1 MRKNIKL
8 FIAGKEVHCS
18 EGISLPMTYTVED
31 FQNPTIV
38 KNSFSKTISIPGD
51 KNNNKIFGEIYK
63 LDRFLHIKEGNF
75 SGVYFD
81 PSKRVDFG
89 IYNNGYLVESG
100 YMQLNSISIKQ
111 AVITYNITLYGGLG
125 DFFYGLKYKEDG
137 TIRTLADLQYF
148 VTDEAGNALPAD
160 TEMNFYI
167 NKDFVN
173 TCFDWNKTNEGS
185 QIYDYLTFIPAYNGL
200 YENFDNETCLINTI
214 GDTLF
219 PVSKTDSGVT
229 YTPYNGYGLAKLN
242 RAYTEWEM
250 RDLRSYMQRPALKLS
265 KLIETICRKENSG
278 YDVIMDPDFFNYS
291 NPYWNKAFVALPLLG
306 STEDEESDNITENA
320 KLTKYN
326 DLFWCGLKPGGTTT
340 SVNLGRFSITGSD
353 VIVPG
358 EGQVIDLSATPAN
371 TLVNINV
378 DFQLFYNA
386 NVSAGNDLYLSYVL
400 NGKSGNAEYTN
411 HPYRTSVTAQILIY
425 DADDTS
431 SPSRPIAYSPL
442 YNFTNSI
449 QGQNPAGPNYWFNYH
464 PLTDAP
470 VETILGHFVKDS
482 GNRYYFKSDNNT
494 NTFRFTVKDMPKVNK
509 ILVNIQIVRRTENL
523 YNQDAVWQLNN
534 MHPNDVT
541 ANRVAGW
548 SEFLYDED
556 QYTLKASWPS
566 AVTSDALITK
576 QKLLKTEQSPADYL
590 LSYAKLFGL
599 YFTKD
604 IDSKTIRIY
613 TRNNFFKDIISDWSK
628 RIDYSKDF
636 NVNPILF
643 DKKWYTMSLET
654 PETYYAK
661 KYDRQYDIDYGQQRL
676 NTGYNF
682 NSDNTDLYSGNIF
695 QNVVSARDADKY
707 FRNFFN
713 SGNTYVPAFMN
724 DNITYSLFNRT
735 STEVKTSDQD
745 LYGANF
751 IDQGKTTEWW
761 DVPGND
767 IFAKTCF
774 YTLDNNEQSLE
785 EIKSALLF
793 YNDTVSMN
801 DIAGNP
807 INYWITDDVTEM
819 SVLNDGEPCYIYT
832 TSENNSAGSKIAIK
846 RTTLPQ
852 FIRYTISSN
861 FISSSWDFG
870 VPREIY
876 IDKVSYLEQSTLY
889 SRFWSKF
896 YNDQFDVNTK
906 KVTCFVRLDD
916 LDVKYDLL
924 RQFYYFEDSY
934 WVLNKIDAYDINSD
948 STVRCEFIKVQ
959 DINSYLAGIQ
969 NSGEYISFDDSDP
982 IVDYQAGTKKI
993 TVTSNIPWELGWYS
1007 PNEIVSITP
1016 ESGQPGETE
1025 LTVTY
1030 NENTTYDQRS
1040 FYFSLYKQG
1049 GVDGPRCMFTQTPD
1063 PNKAILITG
1072 KLQTSTGGIPSGV
1085 NQILTE
1091 NDNFLNVT
1099 YMRDDGSYRIYAQN
1113 GVQFLFR
1120 VSDGPT
1126 GTIKYTENLTLTED
1140 TVKNITI

>member
-89 IYNNGYLVESG
+89 IYNNDYLVESG

-148 VTDEAGNALPAD
+148 VTDEDGNTLPAD
-160 TEMNFYI
+160 TELNFYI

-173 TCFDWNKTNEGS
+173 TCFDWSKTNEGS

-200 YENFDNETCLINTI
+200 YEDFDNETCLINTNENSI
-214 GDTLF
+214 F
-219 PVSKTDSGVT
+219 PTSKTDSGVT

-278 YDVIMDPDFFNYS
+278 YDVVFDPSFFNWN
-291 NPYWNKAFVALPLLG
+291 NPYWSKSFVALPLL
-306 STEDEESDNITENA
+306 SNLVSDEEDVTESGF
-320 KLTKYN
+320 LVEDSKYN
-326 DLFWCGLKPGGTTT
+326 YQVGINKGESTSSPLK
-340 SVNLGRFSITGSD
+340 LSIASPD
-353 VIVPG
+353 IVYDSG
-358 EGQVIDLSATPAN
+358 IIDLSEAGFRKSLST
-371 TLVNINV
+371 T
-378 DFQLFYNA
+378 FYFKLKFNRT
-386 NVSAGNDLYLSYVL
+386 AGNVGDRYFFGFRRYFSSSAPPFYSAYRGYADVWLTITNEVDDTIYTSEIHRFTNSGTYSHPIA
-400 NGKSGNAEYTN
+400 NGVN
-411 HPYRTSVTAQILIY
+411 HFGYFQNNVFY
-425 DADDTS
+425 DTS
-431 SPSRPIAYSPL
+431 SLTNDFVINITNFKIPI
-442 YNFTNSI
+442 
-449 QGQNPAGPNYWFNYH
+449 
-464 PLTDAP
+464 
-470 VETILGHFVKDS
+470 
-482 GNRYYFKSDNNT
+482 
-494 NTFRFTVKDMPKVNK
+494 NK
-509 ILVNIQIVRRTENL
+509 IKIKLNVVWSTGNSVRPTGLLSEVIERGEDYQAIPKGDLIVDLTSPIEITTSTEVLQSN
-523 YNQDAVWQLNN
+523 
-534 MHPNDVT
+534 
-541 ANRVAGW
+541 
-548 SEFLYDED
+548 
-556 QYTLKASWPS
+556 
-566 AVTSDALITK
+566 ALLTK
-576 QKLLKTEQSPADYL
+576 KLLLKTEQSPADYL

-613 TRNNFFKDIISDWSK
+613 TRNNFFKNIISDWSK

-643 DKKWYTMSLET
+643 DKKWYRMSSEG
-654 PETYYAK
+654 PETYFYK
-661 KYDRQYDIDYGQQRL
+661 KYNKEYSILYGQQRL

-682 NSDNTDLYSGNIF
+682 NSETTELYSDNIYE
-695 QNVVSARDADKY
+695 NIVSARWRNKY
-707 FRNFFN
+707 FRNFYN
-713 SGNTYVPAFMN
+713 SSSLVVPAFMN
-724 DNITYSLFNRT
+724 DNITYTLFNN
-735 STEVKTSDQD
+735 STTELKTIDQE

-751 IDQGKTTEWW
+751 IDPSKTTEWYKIA
-761 DVPGND
+761 GND
-767 IFAKTCF
+767 IFAKNVF
-774 YTLDNNEQSLE
+774 FSIDGNEESLEDISQSLV
-785 EIKSALLF
+785 F
-793 YNDTVSMN
+793 FN
-801 DIAGNP
+801 GNVP
-807 INYWITDDVTEM
+807 LTDVKGNEVTYWITDDLTEM
-819 SVLNDGEPCYIYT
+819 NILNDQEMCYIST
-832 TSENNSAGSKIAIK
+832 KSEKDIRGNKIAIK
-846 RTTLPQ
+846 RTVLPQ
-852 FIRYTISSN
+852 FTRYTVSSSN
-861 FISSSWDFG
+861 VTASWDFG
-870 VPREIY
+870 LPQEIY
-876 IDKVSYLEQSTLY
+876 IDDITYNIGSTIY
-889 SRFWSKF
+889 SRFWSEF

-934 WVLNKIDAYDINSD
+934 WILNKIDAYDINSD

-959 DINSYLAGIQ
+959 DINSYLAGVQ
-969 NSGEYISFDDSDP
+969 NLGEYISFDDSDP
-982 IVDYQAGTKKI
+982 VVDYKAGTKKI

-1030 NENTTYDQRS
+1030 NENTTYDQRN

-1049 GVDGPRCMFTQTPD
+1049 SINGPQCMFTQTPD

-1126 GTIKYTENLTLTED
+1126 GTVKYTENLTLTED
-1140 TVKNITI
+1140 TVKNVTIN